1 MKKLT
6 VFAAALLTAGLAM
19 AADTGLTREQVQQE
33 LAQARANGEFAR
45 LTSEDPGA
53 YLPAK
58 AAPSRTR
65 AEVRAELK
73 KAQETGELAALNRDS
88 GLAHTT
94 IQTRKPVKTTASAE

>member
-19 AADTGLTREQVQQE
+19 AADTGPTRDQVRQQ
-33 LAQARANGEFAR
+33 LAQARADGEFAR
-45 LTSEDPGA
+45 ITSEDPGA

-58 AAPSRTR
+58 ATPSKTR
-65 AEVRAELK
+65 AEVQAELK
-73 KAQETGELAALNRDS
+73 KARETGELAALNRDS

-94 IQTRKPVKTTASAE
+94 LQTTKPAKATAAAE